1 MPARTHGAGDTAG
14 TRRRGAGGPR
24 RRWLLVAL
32 VALVAGGLAVG
43 LSLVAA
49 GPGGE
54 QALPASR
61 SGGGAPGEQAPSFSV
76 GTLDGNAFAFPTG
89 KPTAILFTASYCVPC
104 LPKAE
109 AFGRIQADA
118 GDRIAVLAVS
128 IDPSDTPASF
138 REWIDAAGNPPLA
151 YAIDADGRLLRAFAV
166 RALSTVVVADGDGRV
181 VFRSAGPDGED
192 TLRDAVRRAGLA

>member
-1 MPARTHGAGDTAG
+1 MPARTHGAGNTAG
-14 TRRRGAGGPR
+14 ARRGGAGRPR
-24 RRWLLVAL
+24 RRWLLAAL
-32 VALVAGGLAVG
+32 AAGGLAVG
-43 LSLVAA
+43 LSLAAA

-54 QALPASR
+54 QGFPAPR

-89 KPTAILFTASYCVPC
+89 KPTAILFTASWCWRCP
-104 LPKAE
+104 PKAQ
-109 AFGRIQADA
+109 ALGRIQTDA

-128 IDPSDTPASF
+128 IDPRDTPASF

-151 YAIDADGRLLRAFAV
+151 YAIDTDGRLVRAFGV
-166 RALSTVVVADGDGRV
+166 RAVSTVVVADRDGTV

-192 TLRDAVRRAGLA
+192 ALRDAFRRAGLA